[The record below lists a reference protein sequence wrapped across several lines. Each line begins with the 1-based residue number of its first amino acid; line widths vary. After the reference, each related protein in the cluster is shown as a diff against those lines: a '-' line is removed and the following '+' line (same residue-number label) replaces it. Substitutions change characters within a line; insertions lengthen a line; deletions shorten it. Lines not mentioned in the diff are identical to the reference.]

1 MDKLLD
7 PRAHLESGF
16 AAAKRDDWARAIAH
30 LRVAVAAA
38 PQVAEG
44 WMHFGSALQHV
55 GRLDDAERVARQAL
69 ALGPNLVGA
78 HNVLALIDIDRT
90 RFDQAIVHARRAIE
104 LDPRYA
110 GSWVNLG
117 VAQSGARRED
127 EAAASLARALELD
140 PASALA
146 HYNLGAL
153 RHAQGRHGDA
163 MRHYREAIRL
173 DPNHRPAHA
182 NLGLALFT
190 TGAFEEAWREYR
202 WRGERAQFEKMLRRE
217 GRPRVAVHA
226 EQGLG
231 DLLFF
236 LRFAAPLRDSGATLD
251 FAGDARLHGMLARTG
266 LFEALAPRLAELP
279 EGDRDVVLAGDLPLE
294 VPGLAASTP
303 APLALAPEAR
313 RAADVRSRLEALGPP
328 PYIALAWRSGE
339 PRAGRV
345 VNLFKQVPPEALGA
359 ALRGVKATWIAVQR
373 DPSREDLERI
383 SKSLGAPVHD
393 WSAINT
399 DLEEALAVMA
409 AVDDYAGVSSTLVHL
424 RAGSGKGARLLVPFP
439 PEWRWMESGETSP
452 WFPRAT
458 VYRQAPGGD
467 WRAALERL
475 AADQRDQGGAVPGSM
490 P

>member
-7 PRAHLESGF
+7 PRAHLQSGF
-16 AAAKRDDWARAIAH
+16 AAAERDDWARAIAH

-69 ALGPNLVGA
+69 VLSPGLVGA
-78 HNVLALIDIDRT
+78 HNVLALIDIDRR
-90 RFDQAIVHARRAIE
+90 RFDQAIGHARRAID
-104 LDPRYA
+104 LDPQYS

-117 VAQSGARRED
+117 IAQSGVGDD

-140 PASALA
+140 PASAIA

-153 RHAQGRHGDA
+153 RHAQGRHEEA
-163 MRHYREAIRL
+163 MRNYREAIRL
-173 DPNHRPAHA
+173 DPRHGHAHG
-182 NLGLALFT
+182 NLALALFS
-190 TGAFEEAWREYR
+190 TGAFEEAWSEYR
-202 WRGERAQFEKMLRRE
+202 RRPERSQYEKLLRRE
-217 GRPRVAVHA
+217 GRSRVAVHG

-236 LRFAAPLRDSGATLD
+236 LRFAGALRESGATLD
-251 FAGDARLHGMLARTG
+251 FVGDARLHGMLARTG
-266 LFEALAPRLAELP
+266 LFAALAPRLADLP
-279 EGDRDVVLAGDLPLE
+279 EADRDIVLASDLPLQ
-294 VPGLAASTP
+294 VPGLAAAAP
-303 APLALAPEAR
+303 PPLALHPEAHR
-313 RAADVRSRLEALGPP
+313 VAAVRSRLEALGPP
-328 PYIALAWRSGE
+328 PYIALAWRAGE

-345 VNLFKQVPPEALGA
+345 VNLFKQVPPEALGE

-373 DPSREDLERI
+373 DPSREEMERI

-393 WSAINT
+393 WSSINA

-409 AVDDYAGVSSTLVHL
+409 AIDDYAGVSSTLVHL
-424 RAGSGKGARLLVPFP
+424 RAGAGGGARILVPFP
-439 PEWRWMESGETSP
+439 PEWRWMESGDESP

-458 VYRQAPGGD
+458 VYRQSADGD
-467 WRAALERL
+467 WSAALARL
-475 AADQRDQGGAVPGSM
+475 AADQRDQGGAVPGST

>member
-7 PRAHLESGF
+7 PREHLQSGF
-16 AAAKRDDWARAIAH
+16 DAAQRDDWARAIAH

-69 ALGPNLVGA
+69 ALNPGLVGA
-78 HNVLALIDIDRT
+78 HNVLALIDIDRA
-90 RFDQAIVHARRAIE
+90 RFDQAMGHARRAIE
-104 LDPRYA
+104 LDPGYS

-117 VAQSGARRED
+117 VAQSGARRDD
-127 EAAASLARALELD
+127 EAAASLARALELE
-140 PASALA
+140 PTSAMA

-153 RHAQGRHGDA
+153 RHAQGRHAEA
-163 MRHYREAIRL
+163 MRHYRDAIRI
-173 DPNHRPAHA
+173 DPRHGHAHG
-182 NLGLALFT
+182 NLALALFS

-202 WRGERAQFEKMLRRE
+202 WRPERSQYEKILRRE
-217 GRPRVAVHA
+217 GRARVAVHG

-236 LRFAAPLRDSGATLD
+236 LRFARALRERGTTLD
-251 FAGDARLHGMLARTG
+251 FVGDARLHGMLERTG
-266 LFEALAPRLAELP
+266 LFAALAPRTADLP
-279 EGDRDVVLAGDLPLE
+279 EADRDIVLASDLPLE
-294 VPGLAASTP
+294 SGMAAVTP
-303 APLALAPEAR
+303 PPLVLVPEADR
-313 RAADVRSRLEALGPP
+313 RDQVRSRLAALGPP
-328 PYIALAWRSGE
+328 PYVALAWRAGE

-345 VNLFKQVPPEALGA
+345 VNLFKQVPPETLGE

-373 DPSREDLERI
+373 DPSREELDRL

-393 WSAINT
+393 WSAVNA
-399 DLEEALAVMA
+399 DLEQALAVMA
-409 AVDDYAGVSSTLVHL
+409 AVDDYVGVSSTLVHL
-424 RAGSGKGARLLVPFP
+424 RAGAGGRARILVPFP
-439 PEWRWMESGETSP
+439 PEWRWMESGDASP

-458 VYRQAPGGD
+458 VYRQSAGGD
-467 WRAALERL
+467 WAAALARL
-475 AADQRDQGGAVPGSM
+475 AADQRAQAGAPPGST